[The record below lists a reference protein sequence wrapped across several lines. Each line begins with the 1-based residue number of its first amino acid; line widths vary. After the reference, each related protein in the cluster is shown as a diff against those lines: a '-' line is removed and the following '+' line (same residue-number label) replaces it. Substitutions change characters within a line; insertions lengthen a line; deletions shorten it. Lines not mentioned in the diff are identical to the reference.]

1 MLFVP
6 KALLSLLNVNK
17 ETVDTL
23 RTEVAVLRSK
33 NEVLERELTAVKIN
47 SDWFRHQINQLNAE
61 RVQLMAKAYPGLQ
74 LPTPEFARLPNKVRE
89 AFDLQTLFEDLGDEP
104 TVPTA

>member
-1 MLFVP
+1 MWIP
-6 KALLSLLNVNK
+6 SSLLALFNINK
-17 ETVDTL
+17 ETIDAL
-23 RTEVAVLRSK
+23 RLENAELKTRDSI
-33 NEVLERELTAVKIN
+33 LERELVAVKIN
-47 SDWFRHQINQLNAE
+47 SDWLRHQINQLNAE

-89 AFDLQTLFEDLGDEP
+89 AFDLQSLFEDLGDEP